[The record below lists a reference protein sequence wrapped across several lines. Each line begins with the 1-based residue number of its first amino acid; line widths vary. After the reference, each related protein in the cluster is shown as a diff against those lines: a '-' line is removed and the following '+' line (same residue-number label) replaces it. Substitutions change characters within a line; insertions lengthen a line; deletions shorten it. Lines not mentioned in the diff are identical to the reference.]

1 MDIFGIIGK
10 KKLFGKDHRN
20 AKMPREVKLRGIKKK
35 RRATRESERKV
46 ANWHKSEY
54 CGGLIE
60 AKHREIQNAVGQ
72 EGG

>member
-1 MDIFGIIGK
+1 MG
-10 KKLFGKDHRN
+10 N
-20 AKMPREVKLRGIKKK
+20 ERE
-35 RRATRESERKV
+35 V

-72 EGG
+72 EGGTLSG